1 MATYSCRLYQNT
13 GFNAVNIPDGPALLE
28 RCAHFDV
35 NALDIMQDKFLSN
48 IRVRATWDQV
58 KEADYIKLGTSD
70 PDYYFISSVA
80 MLAKDVAEFT
90 VLYDFITSVGGVSGI
105 RVLDGIT
112 SRVHVTDDGFG
123 KYCEADPLTAPAQPL
138 ELQTV
143 WFNPSTNAHTYV
155 EATVDLPR
163 TAGTQKG
170 DYFEYEGEGVVVPA
184 LETIPAEK
192 FTTYKLADVEAGVNP
207 HTTLYDLNDTTTA
220 PGQDGWDN
228 PTAINKGITKVRE
241 LGIEQGAIINQ
252 VQIPIV
258 YAEATQTNLDI
269 ASFAYEEGGQAKVR
283 NIVDKTITVF
293 SGKKGF
299 ASSNLNYAYTGARN
313 NRVNYG
319 EYTPYGLISC
329 SGESCEYKAEDIKDP
344 ENATA
349 PVMKYIADPHTDG
362 KPYFRWRYVN
372 GESSDIGFFRNC
384 ITGLQWKQVP
394 LFFNDPSGTAI
405 NTMRY
410 NNSREMAAI
419 DYNNTMK
426 QADYNMYRS
435 QANGIFSMAT
445 GGLETRVGDYVDVTN
460 KKTGK
465 VTHGVRRG
473 SHLEDNYAGLSSGFM
488 DVVTAP
494 ADWYVNRDILDSA
507 YARQK
512 INEYAEYRV
521 NNYISA
527 PTINFPY
534 NSEVMRDFFGN
545 GCLMYRYKYSSA
557 DINRIDK
564 LLSMYGYKY
573 TKALESADFTSKTNY
588 NYVECSNVTVTGHPK
603 YMCDGIG
610 MMLRNGVR
618 VWHVLPDPALY
629 TQDNPNA

>member
-35 NALDIMQDKFLSN
+35 NAVNIMQDRFLSK

-58 KEADYIKLGTSD
+58 KEADYIKLGTST
-70 PDYYFISSVA
+70 PDYYFISSVS
-80 MLAKDVAEFT
+80 MLAKDVAELS

-105 RVLDGIT
+105 QILDGIT

-170 DYFEYEGEGVVVPA
+170 DYFEYEGEAVVVPA

-192 FTTYKLADVEAGVNP
+192 FTTYKLADVQAGVNP

-258 YAEATQTNLDI
+258 YAEASQTNLDI

-283 NIVDKTITVF
+283 NIVDKTITQF
-293 SGKKGF
+293 SGKKGY

-362 KPYFRWRYVN
+362 KPYFRWRFVN
-372 GESSDIGFFRNC
+372 GDSSDIGFFRNC

-394 LFFNDPSGTAI
+394 LFFNDPSGTAL

-410 NNSREMAAI
+410 KNSREMAVI
-419 DYNNTMK
+419 DYNNSITQMDA
-426 QADYNMYRS
+426 QMY
-435 QANGIFSMAT
+435 GKMA
-445 GGLETRVGDYVDVTN
+445 GGLVDVVTGSGETRVGDYVNVTN
-460 KKTGK
+460 SRTGA
-465 VTHGVRRG
+465 VTEGVRRG
-473 SHLEDNYAGLSSGFM
+473 SHLEYQPSLSGVAGG
-488 DVVTAP
+488 VEA
-494 ADWYVNRDILDSA
+494 YVNRWVQGDINEST
-507 YARQK
+507 YRRQK
-512 INEYAEYRV
+512 INEFAEYRV
-521 NNYISA
+521 NNTISA

-573 TKALESADFTSKTNY
+573 TKALESGDFTSKSNY